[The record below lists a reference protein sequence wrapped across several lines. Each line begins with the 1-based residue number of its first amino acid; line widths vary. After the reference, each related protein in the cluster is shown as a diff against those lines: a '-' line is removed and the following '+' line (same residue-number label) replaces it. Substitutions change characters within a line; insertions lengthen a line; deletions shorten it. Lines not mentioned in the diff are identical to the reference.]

1 MAELSPHNALIN
13 DLSADKFIDSA
24 DLHASHIDSESA
36 VTDGPLESAHQLLQ
50 PPHDSETPSLGPNSS
65 QDHGHLNLT
74 INRDV
79 DNATPD
85 QQGSDTDS
93 GRPDASKVAR
103 SGSVKKP
110 LSFKP
115 VSITKSFLAK
125 SATTPGSTP
134 PPVKLAEKRTPTAPN
149 SPKTHADTSKASPQ
163 MATLQLNARPR
174 LIAKTGSSGLR
185 DIPRTRSG
193 DGTSTPDARTVWN
206 KNQRQYYP
214 HKQHLVAY

>member
-13 DLSADKFIDSA
+13 DQSADKLSELSA
-24 DLHASHIDSESA
+24 AAHASHLDSESA
-36 VTDGPLESAHQLLQ
+36 VPGDRLESAHHQLPQ
-50 PPHDSETPSLGPNSS
+50 PHDSETVSLDPNSS
-65 QDHGHLNLT
+65 QDHAHLNLT

-93 GRPDASKVAR
+93 SRPDASKVAR

-134 PPVKLAEKRTPTAPN
+134 PPVKIAEKRAPTR
-149 SPKTHADTSKASPQ
+149 
-163 MATLQLNARPR
+163 LNFPR
-174 LIAKTGSSGLR
+174 LMLT
-185 DIPRTRSG
+185 PRKH
-193 DGTSTPDARTVWN
+193 PLKWLHYN
-206 KNQRQYYP
+206 
-214 HKQHLVAY
+214 

>member
-1 MAELSPHNALIN
+1 MAELSPHDALIN
-13 DLSADKFIDSA
+13 DQSAGNFIDST

-36 VTDGPLESAHQLLQ
+36 LTDRPLESEHHQLLP
-50 PPHDSETPSLGPNSS
+50 PPHDSDTPSSLDPNSS

-134 PPVKLAEKRTPTAPN
+134 PPVKLAEKRTPTTSN
-149 SPKTHADTSKASPQ
+149 SPRLMLTSPKHP
-163 MATLQLNARPR
+163 LKWLHYN
-174 LIAKTGSSGLR
+174 
-185 DIPRTRSG
+185 
-193 DGTSTPDARTVWN
+193 
-206 KNQRQYYP
+206 
-214 HKQHLVAY
+214 